1 MIIFTVVVMFSVHNL
16 YYAQAI
22 VESLFNPFAF
32 KSFSLLLYLLGQQL
46 HFNEN
51 WKRSRARVSPTHLL
65 LFFAL
70 RSHAPTVCFISPGKM
85 ARFHPLLLVV
95 ACAAA
100 VVPSLAVPD
109 LYRFGEGNGDTL
121 LFPNDDG
128 SSAAVSLRLPFPFFD
143 EEHSQLF
150 VRKPASSCRTYTE
163 HVWLCAVCCAFASLL
178 ITI

>member
-1 MIIFTVVVMFSVHNL
+1 MFSVRNL

-22 VESLFNPFAF
+22 VESLFNPFCLQIF
-32 KSFSLLLYLLGQQL
+32 LSIVMQLLYLLGQQL
-46 HFNEN
+46 HYNEN
-51 WKRSRARVSPTHLL
+51 WKRSRALVSPTH

-70 RSHAPTVCFISPGKM
+70 RSHAPTVCLISPGQM

-100 VVPSLAVPD
+100 VLPSLAVPD

-128 SSAAVSLRLPFPFFD
+128 SSPAVSLRLPFPFFD

-150 VRKPASSCRTYTE
+150 VRKPASSCRRYIE
-163 HVWLCAVCCAFASLL
+163 HVWLCAVLCAFALL
-178 ITI
+178 LFTTMPL

>member
-1 MIIFTVVVMFSVHNL
+1 
-16 YYAQAI
+16 
-22 VESLFNPFAF
+22 
-32 KSFSLLLYLLGQQL
+32 
-46 HFNEN
+46 
-51 WKRSRARVSPTHLL
+51 
-65 LFFAL
+65 
-70 RSHAPTVCFISPGKM
+70 M

-128 SSAAVSLRLPFPFFD
+128 SSPAVSLRLPFPFFD

-150 VRKPASSCRTYTE
+150 VRKPASSCRRYIE
-163 HVWLCAVCCAFASLL
+163 HVWFCVLCFSFVVVYYDAFVVNNTNICCYKYLL
-178 ITI
+178 LYTY